1 MFILHT
7 VTMGKHII
15 SLIVADDQTLF
26 RKGLI
31 ALLSAETDINVVG
44 EAANGAEAVERCL
57 ELSPDLVI
65 MNVMMPIMDGITAA
79 QRIKA
84 ADLRTE
90 LLFLS
95 STFHEDIAKKCF
107 ECGGRG
113 YLLKDCQLR
122 DLLHAVRK
130 AAFGEYYISGAIG
143 PEMVDAYVNSHL
155 KSHRP
160 SSQMTPRE
168 REIALLLADGY
179 STKEA
184 ARILNISPKTAETH
198 RATIMKKL
206 NAKNVTD
213 IVKYCIR
220 NHIIEA

>member
-1 MFILHT
+1 MQMIN
-7 VTMGKHII
+7 VV
-15 SLIVADDQTLF
+15 VADDQTLF

-31 ALLSAETDINVVG
+31 ALLSAESDISVVG
-44 EAANGAEAVERCL
+44 EAANGVEAVDRCL
-57 ELSPDLVI
+57 ELSPTLVI

-79 QRIKA
+79 KRIKA
-84 ADLRTE
+84 TDLRTE
-90 LLFLS
+90 LLFIS
-95 STFHEDIAKKCF
+95 STHHEEHVKKCF

-130 AAFGEYYISGAIG
+130 AAIGDYYISGAIG

-155 KSHRP
+155 ISHHP
-160 SSQMTPRE
+160 GSQMTPRE
-168 REIALLLADGY
+168 REIARLLADGY

-184 ARILNISPKTAETH
+184 ASALNISPKTAETH